1 MATATAVVLYRPSPE
16 FIRKVADYA
25 DYIQDLIVVD
35 NTDDADHSADFRGI
49 PNLKYL
55 SCGGN
60 KGVATALNVAA
71 RSAVESGC
79 HWMLMLDQ
87 DSALSR
93 RAYDRLRNELTRI
106 DGASVGLVSVLAVPK
121 EDDSRSEQQLPDT
134 RDVFL
139 TITSGSVLN
148 LDAYQRCGLFED
160 KLFIDHVD
168 HEYCLR
174 LHRAGYRVIQL
185 TRVVLDHTVGEVK
198 DVSFLGK
205 RLRLPTHKPFRA
217 YYGVRNG
224 CYVGAKYFAYRPQ
237 FLRSVCRGIAQ
248 DVIRA
253 LLFEDQKLLRLR
265 MMLLGFT
272 DFCRGRYGK
281 LNSDPDAE

>member
-1 MATATAVVLYRPSPE
+1 MTTATAVVLYRPSADL
-16 FIRKVADYA
+16 IRKVGDYA
-25 DYIQDLIVVD
+25 AYIEFLVVVD
-35 NTDDADHSADFRGI
+35 NTDDADNSPAFRGI

-79 HWMLMLDQ
+79 HWMIMLDQ
-87 DSALSR
+87 DSGLST
-93 RAYDRLRNELTRI
+93 RAYDRLREELTRI
-106 DGASVGLVSVLAVPK
+106 DRASVGLVSVITVPK
-121 EDDSRSEQQLPDT
+121 EDDFCRAQDLPDS

-148 LDAYQRCGLFED
+148 LDAYRRCGPFED

-185 TRVVLDHTVGEVK
+185 TRVVLVHTVGEVK
-198 DVSFLGK
+198 EVSLFGK
-205 RLRLPTHKPFRA
+205 RLRLATHKPFRA

-224 CYVGAKYFAYRPQ
+224 CYVATKFFTYRPQ
-237 FLRSVCRGIAQ
+237 FLRSVCRNVAE
-248 DVIRA
+248 DVVRA
-253 LLFEDQKLLRLR
+253 VLFEDQKLLRLR
-265 MMLLGFT
+265 MMLLGFA

-281 LNSDPDAE
+281 LNSDH

>member
-1 MATATAVVLYRPSPE
+1 MPFVASPTSGTYLVEAT
-16 FIRKVADYA
+16 
-25 DYIQDLIVVD
+25 
-35 NTDDADHSADFRGI
+35 
-49 PNLKYL
+49 
-55 SCGGN
+55 

-71 RSAVESGC
+71 KSAVESGC

-93 RAYDRLRNELTRI
+93 GTYDRLLEELARI
-106 DGASVGLVSVLAVPK
+106 DEASVGLVSVLAVPK
-121 EDDSRSEQQLPDT
+121 ENDLRSAQDLPDS

-148 LDAYQRCGLFED
+148 LDAYRRCGLFED

-174 LHRAGYRVIQL
+174 LRRAGYRVIQL

-198 DVSFLGK
+198 EVSLLGK
-205 RLRLPTHKPFRA
+205 RLRLTTHRPFRA

-224 CYVGAKYFAYRPQ
+224 CYVAAKFFAYRPQ
-237 FLRSVCRGIAQ
+237 FLSFVCRNIAD
-248 DVIRA
+248 DVVRA
-253 LLFEDQKLLRLR
+253 VLFEDQKLLRLR
-265 MMLLGFT
+265 MMLLGFA

-281 LNSDPDAE
+281 LNSDH

>member
-1 MATATAVVLYRPSPE
+1 MTTATAVVLYRPSAE
-16 FIRKVADYA
+16 LIRKVADYA
-25 DYIQDLIVVD
+25 GFIEELIVVD
-35 NTDDADHSADFRGI
+35 NTDDADHSAAFRGI

-93 RAYDRLRNELTRI
+93 QAYDRLREELTRV
-106 DGASVGLVSVLAVPK
+106 DAASVGLVSVLTVPK
-121 EDDSRSEQQLPDT
+121 EDDFRGAPELPDS

-148 LDAYQRCGLFED
+148 LHAYRRCGLFED

-198 DVSFLGK
+198 DVSFFGK
-205 RLRLPTHKPFRA
+205 RLRLGTHKPFRA

-224 CYVGAKYFAYRPQ
+224 CYVAVKFFGYHPRLVGSVRRDIAKAVVR
-237 FLRSVCRGIAQ
+237 V
-248 DVIRA
+248 V
-253 LLFEDQKLLRLR
+253 LFEDQKLLRLR
-265 MMLLGFT
+265 MMLLGFA

-281 LNSDPDAE
+281 LNSDH